1 MKTTIKTIG
10 DAIAAQMRSLEYA
23 KLIMTKDNDG
33 NETAVIYDYNQVI
46 IIQDVGTMIKHTLL
60 DANEIEAL
68 KAILK

>member
-46 IIQDVGTMIKHTLL
+46 IVQDVGTMIKHTLL
-60 DANEIEAL
+60 DANEIESI